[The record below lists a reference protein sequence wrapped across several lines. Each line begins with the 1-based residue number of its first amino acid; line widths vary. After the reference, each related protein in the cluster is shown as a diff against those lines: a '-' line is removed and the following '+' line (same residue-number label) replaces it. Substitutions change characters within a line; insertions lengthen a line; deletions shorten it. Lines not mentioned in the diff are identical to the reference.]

1 MLKQQFSDT
10 ADACA
15 LAQAIVDTVREPLLV
30 LDTDLRVIAASR
42 SFYLTLA
49 VTADDVLGKPIC
61 ELGDG
66 AWDIPSLKQ
75 WLGDVLARTNA
86 MGDFEVEHVFPVI
99 GRREISLNAREVFHE
114 GETPRTVLLG
124 FADVTRERDLARQNQ
139 ELLHQKD
146 MLLEEFQHRVG
157 NSLAIIASII
167 SLKARSVDSEEA
179 RRHLDDAR
187 DRVISYASV
196 QQSLHTSAHSGFI
209 ELGPHFA
216 KLCQAISR
224 SMIGDNQRIR
234 IETHGGGRATTSEAE
249 SLGLILTELVINSL
263 KHGFTEQTTDGL
275 ISVTYEVSEAGWK
288 LSVSDNGIGKPSA
301 IDRPRSGLGTGI
313 IKALARQL
321 HAEVTTVAGQPGT
334 IVSVTHTAIG
344 TSAESI
350 GSDAASAMPMMADV
364 A

>member
-1 MLKQQFSDT
+1 MLRQQFADT

-30 LDTDLRVIAASR
+30 LDHDLRVVAASR
-42 SFYLTLA
+42 SFYLTFS
-49 VTADDVLGKPIC
+49 VTADDVLGKPIHQ
-61 ELGDG
+61 LGDG
-66 AWDIPSLKQ
+66 AWNIPALKI
-75 WLGDVLARTNA
+75 WLSDVLSKRIVMN
-86 MGDFEVEHVFPVI
+86 DFDLEHTFPII
-99 GRREISLNAREVFHE
+99 GRRAMRLNAREVLHQ
-114 GETPRTVLLG
+114 GGTHRTVLLG
-124 FADVTRERDLARQNQ
+124 FEDVTGERDLARQNQ

-187 DRVISYASV
+187 DRVISYATV
-196 QQSLHTSAHSGFI
+196 QQSLHTSASSGFI

-234 IETHGGGRATTSEAE
+234 IETRGGGRATTSEAE

-275 ISVTYEVSEAGWK
+275 ITVTYEVSGADWK

-301 IDRPRSGLGTGI
+301 VDRPRSGLGTGI

-321 HAEVTTVAGQPGT
+321 GAEVTTVAGQPGT
-334 IVSVTHTAIG
+334 IVSVTRAAVG
-344 TSAESI
+344 TSAEP
-350 GSDAASAMPMMADV
+350 AAPAVPMMADV